1 MMDRKV
7 TEEMM
12 EEWIGSDMRYD
23 KRQVLNLLVNL
34 ANGVYKP
41 KAFKKNVLEYMDI
54 LEKIN
59 VKPHQ
64 EKKKTKKYWK
74 ITGGGKG
81 DA

>member
-1 MMDRKV
+1 MDRKV

-74 ITGGGKG
+74 ITGGGKE

>member
-1 MMDRKV
+1 MDRKV

-41 KAFKKNVLEYMDI
+41 KAFKKSVLDYMDI

-64 EKKKTKKYWK
+64 EKEKTKEYWK
-74 ITGGGKG
+74 ITGGGKE

>member
-1 MMDRKV
+1 MDRKV

-64 EKKKTKKYWK
+64 EK
-74 ITGGGKG
+74 
-81 DA
+81 